1 MDKSAFISSELFIS
15 LQQLHA
21 DAMPKWG
28 KMNAQQMVEHLV
40 DFINLSVDKIHFPL
54 AVPEEDLP
62 KYKAFLMSEKPF
74 RENTKAPA
82 TVLGEN
88 PLPIKLDSV
97 ESAIHQLQIAV
108 SDFFSFFAENPDKK
122 TLHPAFGWLNN
133 EEWLMLH
140 FKHISHHLRQFE
152 LIPNN

>member
-1 MDKSAFISSELFIS
+1 MDKSAFISTELFIS

-21 DAMPKWG
+21 HSMPKWG
-28 KMNAQQMVEHLV
+28 KMNAQQMVEHLM
-40 DFINLSVDKIHFPL
+40 DFIDLSVEKIHFPL

-62 KYKAFLMSEKPF
+62 KYKTFLMSEKPF

-88 PLPIKLDSV
+88 PLPIKLDSL
-97 ESAIHQLQIAV
+97 ESAIYQLQITV
-108 SDFFSFFAENPDKK
+108 VNFFTFFAENPNKK
-122 TLHPAFGWLNN
+122 TLHPAFGWLNY
-133 EEWLMLH
+133 EEWLILH
-140 FKHISHHLRQFE
+140 YKHISHHLRQFE